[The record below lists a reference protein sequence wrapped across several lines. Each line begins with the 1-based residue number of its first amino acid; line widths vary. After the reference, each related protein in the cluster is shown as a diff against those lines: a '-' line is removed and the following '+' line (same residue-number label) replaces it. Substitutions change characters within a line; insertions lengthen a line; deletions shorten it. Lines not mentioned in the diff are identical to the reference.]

1 MLREGDIVA
10 IYEEGRHVDTGAITT
25 FAGQSAVVA
34 TAGGKLVWADLRKLV
49 LLGRHSAHSITPPA

>member
-10 IYEEGRHVDTGAITT
+10 VYEEGRHIDTGAIAT

-34 TAGGKLVWADLRKLV
+34 TAGGRLLWVDQRKLV
-49 LLGRHSAHSITPPA
+49 LLGRQKLQL